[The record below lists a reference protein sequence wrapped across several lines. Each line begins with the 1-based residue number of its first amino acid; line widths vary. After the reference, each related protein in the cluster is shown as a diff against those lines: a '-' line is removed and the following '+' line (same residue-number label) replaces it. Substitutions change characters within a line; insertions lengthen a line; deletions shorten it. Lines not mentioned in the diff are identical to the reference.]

1 MNIQDAMSSGIS
13 GFQRASNQ
21 ADQAAANIASGV
33 AVTPQSGNTVNMTD
47 EVVNLK
53 IAEQAG
59 LASGEAIK
67 TADEMMGTLID
78 IRV

>member
-1 MNIQDAMSSGIS
+1 MPVIRLTVQLK
-13 GFQRASNQ
+13 
-21 ADQAAANIASGV
+21 IASGV
-33 AVTPQSGNTVNMTD
+33 VVAPQSGNTVNMTD

-59 LASGEAIK
+59 LASGEVIK